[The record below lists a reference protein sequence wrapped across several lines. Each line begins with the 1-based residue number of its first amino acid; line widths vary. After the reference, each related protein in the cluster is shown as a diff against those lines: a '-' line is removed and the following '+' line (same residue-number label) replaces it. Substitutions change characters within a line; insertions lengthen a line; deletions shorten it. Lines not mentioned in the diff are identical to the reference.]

1 MTKILVVRFGVLS
14 SERKREDGKKLEVD
28 KPSTQMTGQPM
39 SVTGTTDPGRKV
51 TVKGHWP
58 EEEDKHHLATAG
70 PDGRYGATLISPNK
84 PGVNTVSVSSTDA
97 TTTTTF
103 PVRDPQ
109 KKKP

>member
-1 MTKILVVRFGVLS
+1 MTKIPVVRFGILS
-14 SERKREDGKKLEVD
+14 NERKKEDEKKLDVD
-28 KPSTQMTGQPM
+28 KPSTQITGQPI
-39 SVTGTTDPGRKV
+39 SVIGTTDPGRKV

-70 PDGRYGATLISPNK
+70 PDGRYGATLIAPSA

-97 TTTTTF
+97 TTATTF
-103 PVRDPQ
+103 PVRDPK